1 VCTDAHKATLWDEL
15 RQSDWK
21 AFQGFVNPT
30 VIREAALWAELK
42 LTSGLL
48 NPLNPLNL
56 VWFAIG
62 AAWFR
67 SKCFADVLGLVL
79 KLLQDGPDW
88 MHSSFANHQRKGRK
102 KAKRQKRHKHDPRG
116 QDPTR
121 LSEEAFVQ
129 ARKKLPWKFWV
140 GLLMVLTRDF
150 EVAHADRVRWKR
162 FRLLA
167 IDGTTIRLDHWKKL
181 ADHFGTSSNGRGRR
195 TTARMVMIQFPQT
208 RIPWRYELTPCKED
222 ERSIAGRMLNELR
235 RDDLLLMDRGFWSF
249 GLFYQIQNR
258 GAFFATRQ
266 KAGVN
271 LSKTIKRLG
280 TGDRIVRHTPTD
292 WRKQWKQQGLPE
304 SIDLRVIDYQIPGF
318 RKTAVVTNILDPRD
332 VSAQEWVRLATT
344 DESGRVLEPGLYHRR
359 WEIETTFREL
369 KVVQG
374 MEGGLRGRTPETI
387 RYEIAGHVL
396 LYMLT
401 RWLMVEAAA
410 KAGVDPLRLSFKS
423 AREEL
428 SDMRETLLHADA
440 ERVRRVLLPRLLERI
455 ASHRVPPRPG
465 RHYPRPRDTKPKS
478 KGHGRYQKPSKLKR
492 HRATNKTKRRT

>member
-1 VCTDAHKATLWDEL
+1 LRSHLSQEDITVCTDAHKATLWDEL

-21 AFQGFVNPT
+21 AFQRFVNPT
-30 VIREAALWAELK
+30 VIHEAALWAELK
-42 LTSGLL
+42 LASGLL

-88 MHSSFANHQRKGRK
+88 MHSSFAEHQRKGRK

-116 QDPTR
+116 QDPTC

-150 EVAHADRVRWKR
+150 EAAHADRVRWKR

-167 IDGTTIRLDHWKKL
+167 IDGTTIRLNHWKKL

-208 RIPWRYELTPCKED
+208 RVPWRYELTPCKED
-222 ERSIAGRMLNELR
+222 ERSIAGRLLKELR

-280 TGDRIVRHTPTD
+280 PNDRIVRHTPTD
-292 WRKQWKQQGLPE
+292 WRKQWKKQELPE

-332 VSAQEWVRLATT
+332 VSAQEWVRLASTN
-344 DESGRVLEPGLYHRR
+344 ESGRVLEPGLYHRR
-359 WEIETTFREL
+359 WEIETTFREM
-369 KVVQG
+369 KVSQR
-374 MEGGLRGRTPETI
+374 MESSLRGRTPRTI
-387 RYEIAGHVL
+387 EYEVAGHVL
-396 LYMLT
+396 LYLLV
-401 RWLMVEAAA
+401 RWLIVEAAV
-410 KAGVDPLRLSFKS
+410 KAGMDPLRLSYSGALAKLIEMS
-423 AREEL
+423 P
-428 SDMRETLLHADA
+428 SLLTTTPQRAA
-440 ERVRRVLLPRLLERI
+440 AVLVPRLLSRM
-455 ASHRVPPRPG
+455 AKRLVPARRG
-465 RHYPRPRDTKPKS
+465 RHYPRPGETKVRY
-478 KGHGRYQKPSKLKR
+478 KGRGHYKIPSKI
-492 HRATNKTKRRT
+492 RT